1 MGELCQKYQEAVKE
15 AVPQVEPSGPEPEK
29 PQEQQN
35 QQVKETSKGG
45 NIAIAPSPRPRGVKR
60 SR

>member
-15 AVPQVEPSGPEPEK
+15 AVPQVESSGPEPEEL
-29 PQEQQN
+29 QEQQT
-35 QQVKETSKGG
+35 QPMKKTSKEG
-45 NIAIAPSPRPRGVKR
+45 NIEIAPTPRPRGVKR